1 MKAIALR
8 GAGGRIK
15 RPKMPKLGI
24 GPQIVAVLLVLGLV
38 GAMAIEPTR
47 QLIEQRD
54 RIAGMSNDLHKLE
67 RSNENLENR
76 ITRLRDPDFLEQ
88 RAREIGLVRENEIPY
103 VVMLPGPG
111 ERKSAKKKAGGVE
124 KAPVAPTTG
133 FLDGM
138 LHFLGV
144 R

>member
-1 MKAIALR
+1 MRRVRL
-8 GAGGRIK
+8 
-15 RPKMPKLGI
+15 PKLGI
-24 GPQIVAVLLVLGLV
+24 GPQIVAALLILGLV

-47 QLIEQRD
+47 QLVEQRD
-54 RIAGMSNDLHKLE
+54 RIAGMSHDLQKLE
-67 RSNENLENR
+67 RSNEHLGDR

-88 RAREIGLVRENEIPY
+88 RAREIGLVRANEIPY

-111 ERKSAKKKAGGVE
+111 ERKAGEDKATPKE
-124 KAPVAPTTG
+124 APPPPQTG